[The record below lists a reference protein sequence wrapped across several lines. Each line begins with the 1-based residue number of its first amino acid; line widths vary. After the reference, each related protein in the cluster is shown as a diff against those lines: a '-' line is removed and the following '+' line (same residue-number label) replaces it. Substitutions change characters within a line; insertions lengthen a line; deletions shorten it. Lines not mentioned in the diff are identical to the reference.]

1 MSNSTKP
8 RYPWW
13 EFLFPGVAFLLGSV
27 FVWWQ
32 LSKMEEEPG
41 PHRLPSA
48 AVLLYNWGGKW
59 AVVLFVAAVGALF
72 SGIGTWKLIRKLRD
86 RRGPA
91 GPDQQIR

>member
-13 EFLFPGVAFLLGSV
+13 EFFFPGVLFLLGSV
-27 FVWWQ
+27 FAWWHLTELERQ
-32 LSKMEEEPG
+32 PG
-41 PHRLPSA
+41 VHSLPSA

-72 SGIGTWKLIRKLRD
+72 GGIGTWKLIRKLRK
-86 RRGPA
+86 R
-91 GPDQQIR
+91 